1 MKETV
6 GLVGVGNMGAPIA
19 RRLLDAGYR
28 LRVYNRT
35 AARADAL
42 VAAGAERAETPAAAA
57 PRGGIVFSIVA
68 DDAALAAVC
77 EGANGIP
84 AGLGAGGAHVS
95 MSTVGAATAREM
107 EERHA
112 AVGVAY
118 LCAPVFGRPPA
129 AAAGALWVALSGP
142 PDARA
147 RVAPALAAFAAGVRE
162 FGAAPGAANVVK
174 LANNFLIG
182 AAIEAV
188 AEACALTEK
197 HGVDRAAFV
206 ELIAGSLFDCPV
218 YRIYGE
224 AVAERRY
231 EPAGFRLALGLKDI
245 SLALDAAGARS
256 VPMPVASV
264 VRDRLLSALADGRA
278 DQDWTALDAAVSAAA
293 GLAAPGPERPL
304 ALRRAVADS
313 DGGRP
318 VADGSLAN
326 PVRSGRKQ
334 P

>member
-42 VAAGAERAETPAAAA
+42 VAAGAERAATPAAAA
-57 PRGGIVFSIVA
+57 PRGGVVFSIVA

-77 EGANGIP
+77 EGADGIP
-84 AGLGAGGAHVS
+84 AGLGAGG
-95 MSTVGAATAREM
+95 
-107 EERHA
+107 
-112 AVGVAY
+112 
-118 LCAPVFGRPPA
+118 
-129 AAAGALWVALSGP
+129 
-142 PDARA
+142 
-147 RVAPALAAFAAGVRE
+147 
-162 FGAAPGAANVVK
+162 
-174 LANNFLIG
+174 
-182 AAIEAV
+182 

-206 ELIAGSLFDCPV
+206 ELIAASLFDCPV

-245 SLALDAAGARS
+245 SLALEAAGARS
-256 VPMPVASV
+256 VPMPMASV

-293 GLAAPGPERPL
+293 GLAAPSS
-304 ALRRAVADS
+304 AS
-313 DGGRP
+313 
-318 VADGSLAN
+318 
-326 PVRSGRKQ
+326 
-334 P
+334 